1 MQIVGHVLLFNG
13 VADQIEHAVAQLL
26 GDVKGADGGDEHHV
40 YPGDHARQVQ
50 GPDYP
55 AQNAGGERTFSA
67 AERGTITHRVL
78 QEIDLAHCSEED
90 DVREQVRKMTEEGR
104 LSGEEAKA
112 VNPGW
117 ISRFFRSDLGRRML
131 QAQKVYREQE
141 FLLWQPHDEETGS
154 IVQGIID
161 CFFED
166 GDGLVLIDYKT
177 DYIPAGD
184 EEALQAKAEHYR
196 RQLGIYRQAIEE
208 ARGIPVSE
216 CYLYFLSAGKAVR
229 L

>member
-1 MQIVGHVLLFNG
+1 MAPG
-13 VADQIEHAVAQLL
+13 VRVPKL
-26 GDVKGADGGDEHHV
+26 
-40 YPGDHARQVQ
+40 RQEL
-50 GPDYP
+50 P

-90 DVREQVRKMTEEGR
+90 DVKEQVRKMTEEGR

-131 QAQKVYREQE
+131 QAQKIYREQE
-141 FLLWQPHDEETGS
+141 FLLWQPHDEESGS

-208 ARGIPVSE
+208 ARGVPVSE